1 MGHTIRAL
9 RLAGRCANGNEGGH
23 GVKYHAVPVRSETA
37 LCGAT
42 YGQRSAGWCAYPGPQ
57 VTCPR
62 CLSKLKK
69 RVVLIEDANAELD
82 STMQKRSTP

>member
-1 MGHTIRAL
+1 MGRTIRAL
-9 RLAGRCANGNEGGH
+9 RLAGRCANGNEGGR

-42 YGQRSAGWCAYPGPQ
+42 YGQRPAGWCEPPGVQ

-62 CLSKLKK
+62 CLSK
-69 RVVLIEDANAELD
+69 
-82 STMQKRSTP
+82 